1 MSDVLEAFLRDVGE
15 NIKVA
20 VVGDV
25 MLDEHVECQ
34 VLGISPEDDLA
45 WKLKILKSWSR
56 PGGAANVAMNLKSLG
71 ADVALFGAVGFDRA
85 AEALGEHLDRAG
97 IKFTYGAR
105 KDRITSVKRRYMT
118 QRGKHICR
126 VDNECFN
133 PIYDGAELAAK
144 VLAFAPEVIVVSDYA
159 KGVITHGMIEQFDI
173 HSIPYIVDP
182 KDKPFSFYGNAAVFT
197 PNLKEF
203 YAIQGADPDETMRPY
218 DLLRGLEPDNPGQ
231 HILVKMG
238 GNGADLYSA
247 NPYMWE
253 DIEHYN
259 VRTREVGDPAGCGDS
274 LIAGLA
280 FALSLG
286 WPMDKACRLAVAAG
300 ACAYDHTG
308 VYSVTR
314 ADLEREL
321 GSYSY

>member
-1 MSDVLEAFLRDVGE
+1 MSDVLEAFLRDRGE

-45 WKLKILKSWSR
+45 WKLKTLRSWSR

-71 ADVALFGAVGFDRA
+71 ADVALFGAIGFDRA
-85 AEALGEHLDRAG
+85 AEVLDEHLAHAG
-97 IKFTYGAR
+97 IQFKYGLR
-105 KDRITSVKRRYMT
+105 TGRTTSVKRRYIT

-126 VDNECFN
+126 VDNEHIT
-133 PIYDGAELAAK
+133 PINDGGLLASQ
-144 VLAFAPEVIVVSDYA
+144 VLEFKPEVIVVSDYA
-159 KGVITHGMIEQFDI
+159 KGVITHSLIEQFDV
-173 HSIPYIVDP
+173 HSTPYIVDP
-182 KDKPFSFYGNAAVFT
+182 KDKPFCFYGNAAVFT

-203 YAIQGADPDETMRPY
+203 YAIQGAEPTETTRPY
-218 DLLRGLEPDNPGQ
+218 DFLRGEEPQNPGQ

-253 DIEHYN
+253 EIKHYD

-314 ADLEREL
+314 ADLEKEL
-321 GSYSY
+321 ESYSY